1 MIIPG
6 EARGGRWLRGAGLT
20 AFTLYCG
27 WVLLI
32 DRGNGPAAEAGATAA
47 EVTPFSEVRFLALGD
62 VNLGR
67 RVGQVILKGD
77 TIYPFARVADTLRG
91 YDIVF
96 ANLESNISDQHGRT
110 QSPRN
115 NMVFTA
121 PPAAAQ
127 ALKRAGVRIV
137 ATANNHALDFGV
149 SARDETIRYLDS
161 AGVAHCGTS
170 GKGQSPY
177 LPALLRVNG
186 IRIAFFAVTDLMNGP
201 ASGWKDLVARA
212 DTAGLLPAIRA
223 VRDSSDVVVVSYHG
237 GVEYAPTASE
247 RTRGFARQVLEGGA
261 DIVLGHHPHVPYGIE
276 SAGKKVAVHSL
287 GNFVF
292 MQPDRYWTR
301 FSFALSFDIVRDGTG
316 TRIRSLR
323 ALPLRAGFQPEFL
336 PPGGEAATIIQRV
349 RLLSSQDVQEHM
361 TW

>member
-1 MIIPG
+1 MIPE
-6 EARGGRWLRGAGLT
+6 EARGERWLRAAGLT
-20 AFTLYCG
+20 LFTLYCS
-27 WVLLI
+27 WVLLM
-32 DRGNGPAAEAGATAA
+32 DRGYGPAAHPDAQPG
-47 EVTPFSEVRFLALGD
+47 EVTSFSEVRFLALGD

-77 TIYPFARVADTLRG
+77 TLYPFARVADTLRG

-110 QSPRN
+110 ENARN
-115 NMVFTA
+115 NMIFTA

-149 SARDETIRYLDS
+149 SARDQTIRYLDS
-161 AGVAHCGTS
+161 AGIAHCGTS

-186 IRIAFFAVTDLMNGP
+186 IRIAFFAVTDLMNGRGT
-201 ASGWKDLVARA
+201 GWKDLVARA
-212 DTAGLLPAIRA
+212 DTEGLLPAIRA
-223 VRDSSDVVVVSYHG
+223 VRESSDVVVVSYHG
-237 GVEYAPTASE
+237 GVEYAPKAAE
-247 RTRGFARQVLEGGA
+247 RTRKFARQVLKGGA

-276 SAGKKVAVHSL
+276 SPGGKVAVHSL

-301 FSFALSFDIVRDGTG
+301 FSFALSFDIVRDATG

-336 PPGGEAATIIQRV
+336 APGGEAATIREHV

>member
-1 MIIPG
+1 VPS
-6 EARGGRWLRGAGLT
+6 
-20 AFTLYCG
+20 
-27 WVLLI
+27 
-32 DRGNGPAAEAGATAA
+32 
-47 EVTPFSEVRFLALGD
+47 FSEVRFLALGD
-62 VNLGR
+62 INLGR

-77 TIYPFARVADTLRG
+77 TVYPFAHVADTLRG
-91 YDIVF
+91 YDMVF

-110 QSPRN
+110 EHPRY
-115 NMVFTA
+115 NMIFTA

-127 ALKRAGVRIV
+127 ALKRAGVRVV

-149 SARDETIRYLDS
+149 SAKDQTIRYLDS

-170 GKGQSPY
+170 GEGQSPY

-186 IRIAFFAVTDLMNGP
+186 IRLAFFAVTDIMNGRGR
-201 ASGWKDLVARA
+201 GWKDLVARA
-212 DTAGLLPAIRA
+212 DTGSLLPAIRA
-223 VRDSSDVVVVSYHG
+223 VRESSDVVIVSFHG
-237 GVEYAPTASE
+237 GVEYAPEASE
-247 RTRGFARQVLEGGA
+247 RTREFARQVLEGGA

-276 SAGKKVAVHSL
+276 SAGGKVAVHSL

-301 FSFALSFDIVRDGTG
+301 FSFALSFDIIRDAAG

-336 PPGGEAATIIQRV
+336 PPGAEAGIIRDHV
-349 RLLSSQDVQEHM
+349 VHLSSQDVQEHM

>member
-1 MIIPG
+1 M
-6 EARGGRWLRGAGLT
+6 
-20 AFTLYCG
+20 
-27 WVLLI
+27 
-32 DRGNGPAAEAGATAA
+32 DRGHAPAPEPGAPPEEGTS
-47 EVTPFSEVRFLALGD
+47 FSEVRFLALGD

-77 TIYPFARVADTLRG
+77 TLYPFARVADTLRG

-110 QSPRN
+110 EHPRN
-115 NMVFTA
+115 NMIFTA

-127 ALKRAGVRIV
+127 ALKRAGVRVV

-149 SARDETIRYLDS
+149 SAREQTIRYLDS
-161 AGVAHCGTS
+161 AGIAHCGTS
-170 GKGQSPY
+170 GKGAGLY
-177 LPALLRVNG
+177 LPALLRANG
-186 IRIAFFAVTDLMNGP
+186 IRMAFFAVTDLMNGT
-201 ASGWKDLVARA
+201 GVRWKDLVAPA
-212 DTAGLLPAIRA
+212 DTGGLLPAIRA
-223 VRDSSDVVVVSYHG
+223 VRESADVVVVSYHG
-237 GVEYAPTASE
+237 GVEYAPKASR
-247 RTRGFARQVLEGGA
+247 RTREFAHQVLEGGA
-261 DIVLGHHPHVPYGIE
+261 DIVLGHHPHIAYGIE
-276 SAGKKVAVHSL
+276 TPGGKVAVHSL

-292 MQPDRYWTR
+292 MQPGRYWTR
-301 FSFALSFDIVRDGTG
+301 FSFALSFDIVRDATG

-336 PPGGEAATIIQRV
+336 APGSEAASIRARV

>member
-1 MIIPG
+1 MIPG
-6 EARGGRWLRGAGLT
+6 EAGGERCLRAAGLT
-20 AFTLYCG
+20 AFTLYCC
-27 WVLLI
+27 WVLLVEG
-32 DRGNGPAAEAGATAA
+32 RPGPAAGPGASPGD
-47 EVTPFSEVRFLALGD
+47 VTSFTQVRFLALGD

-96 ANLESNISDQHGRT
+96 ANLESNISDQQGRT
-110 QSPRN
+110 EHPRN
-115 NMVFTA
+115 NMIFTA

-127 ALKRAGVRIV
+127 ALKRAGVRVV

-149 SARDETIRYLDS
+149 SARDQTIRYLDS
-161 AGVAHCGTS
+161 AGIAHCGTS

-186 IRIAFFAVTDLMNGP
+186 IRIAFFAVTDLMNGSK
-201 ASGWKDLVARA
+201 SGWKDLVARA
-212 DTAGLLPAIRA
+212 DTEGLLPAIRA
-223 VRDSSDVVVVSYHG
+223 VRESSDVVVVSYHG
-237 GVEYAPTASE
+237 GVEYAPKASE

-276 SAGKKVAVHSL
+276 SSGGKVAVHSL

-301 FSFALSFDIVRDGTG
+301 FSFAVSFDIVRDATG
-316 TRIRSLR
+316 TRIRSMR

-336 PPGGEAATIIQRV
+336 APGGEAASIREHV

>member
-1 MIIPG
+1 MIAE
-6 EARGGRWLRGAGLT
+6 EARGERWLRAAGLT
-20 AFTLYCG
+20 AFALYCS
-27 WVLLI
+27 WVLFI
-32 DRGNGPAAEAGATAA
+32 DRGHGPAAEPGAPAGEGTSF
-47 EVTPFSEVRFLALGD
+47 TEVRFLALGD

-96 ANLESNISDQHGRT
+96 ANLESNISEQHGRT
-110 QSPRN
+110 ENPRN
-115 NMVFTA
+115 NMIFTA
-121 PPAAAQ
+121 PPAAAM
-127 ALKRAGVRIV
+127 ALKRGGIRVV
-137 ATANNHALDFGV
+137 STANNHALDFGAA
-149 SARDETIRYLDS
+149 ARDQTIRYLDS
-161 AGVAHCGTS
+161 AGIAHCGTS

-177 LPALLRVNG
+177 LPALVRVKG
-186 IRIAFFAVTDLMNGP
+186 IRIAFFAVTDLMNLAG
-201 ASGWKDLVARA
+201 AGWKDLVARA
-212 DTAGLLPAIRA
+212 DTEGLLPAIRA
-223 VRDSSDVVVVSYHG
+223 VRESSDVVVVSYHG
-237 GVEYAPTASE
+237 GVEYAPKASE
-247 RTRGFARQVLEGGA
+247 RTREFARQVLEGGA

-276 SAGKKVAVHSL
+276 SAGGKVAVHSL

-301 FSFALSFDIVRDGTG
+301 FSFALSFDIVRDATG

-336 PPGGEAATIIQRV
+336 APGVEAATIREHV
-349 RLLSSQDVQEHM
+349 RLLSSRDVQERM